1 MVKQSSTAEIIFSL
15 EQANAMLPLLRLIV
29 ADISLSHRELSE
41 RRHQLHRLVR
51 RREDSKAQV
60 YNDEVEDTR
69 NDLRIETHQ
78 LEEYISELER
88 LGVVLRSAYDG
99 IVDFPTVMGEKAA
112 FYVWKMGELDV
123 GYWHW
128 PTETFSQRRPL
139 TRDRSASI

>member
-51 RREDSKAQV
+51 RREDAKAQV

-69 NDLRIETHQ
+69 NDLRIETRQ

-99 IVDFPTVMGEKAA
+99 IVDFPMVMREKAA
-112 FYVWKMGELDV
+112 FYVWKMGEMDV

-128 PTETFSQRRPL
+128 PNETFSQRRPL
-139 TRDRSASI
+139 PRDRTASI

>member
-15 EQANAMLPLLRLIV
+15 DQANAMLPLLRLIV

-60 YNDEVEDTR
+60 YNDEVEETR
-69 NDLRIETHQ
+69 NDLRTETRQ
-78 LEEYISELER
+78 LDEYISELEG

-99 IVDFPTVMGEKAA
+99 IVDFPAVIRDEAA
-112 FYVWKMGELDV
+112 FYIWKMGELDV
-123 GYWHW
+123 GFWRR
-128 PTETFSQRRPL
+128 PSETFSQRRPL
-139 TRDRSASI
+139 PKERV

>member
-15 EQANAMLPLLRLIV
+15 DQANAMLPLLRLIV

-60 YNDEVEDTR
+60 YNDEVEETR
-69 NDLRIETHQ
+69 NDLRTETRQ
-78 LEEYISELER
+78 LDEYITELEG

-99 IVDFPTVMGEKAA
+99 IVDFPAVIRDEAA
-112 FYVWKMGELDV
+112 FYIWKMGELDV
-123 GYWHW
+123 GFWRR
-128 PTETFSQRRPL
+128 PSETFSQRRPL
-139 TRDRSASI
+139 PKERV

>member
-15 EQANAMLPLLRLIV
+15 DQANAMLPLLRLIV

-60 YNDEVEDTR
+60 YNDEVEETR
-69 NDLRIETHQ
+69 NDLRTETRQ
-78 LEEYISELER
+78 LDEYISELEG

-99 IVDFPTVMGEKAA
+99 IVDFPAVIRDEAA
-112 FYVWKMGELDV
+112 FYIWKMGELDV
-123 GYWHW
+123 GSWRR
-128 PTETFSQRRPL
+128 PSETFSQRRPL
-139 TRDRSASI
+139 PKERV